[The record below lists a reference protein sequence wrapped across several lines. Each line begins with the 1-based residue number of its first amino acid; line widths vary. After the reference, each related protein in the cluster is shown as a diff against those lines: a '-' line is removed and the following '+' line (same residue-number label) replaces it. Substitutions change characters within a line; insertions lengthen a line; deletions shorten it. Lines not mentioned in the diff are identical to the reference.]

1 MAYSS
6 TRHSFLAG
14 ARPVRGYRQTPRDAR
29 SAFPDL
35 EPADGERGA
44 SGWSRGIQTVRATVA
59 VQFAEIRDNPDA
71 DNPLSRLTVYALN
84 AVLLIIAF
92 PVGFAMLMFNLLVGE
107 NLRTTIHV
115 LALTGLAVT
124 LSQTETAA
132 RVLGLG

>member
-6 TRHSFLAG
+6 TRQSFLTG
-14 ARPVRGYRQTPRDAR
+14 ARPVRSYRRPSRDAR
-29 SAFPDL
+29 TAFPEL
-35 EPADGERGA
+35 EPADAGRTT
-44 SGWSRGIQTVRATVA
+44 SGLSRRISGIRFKLAT
-59 VQFAEIRDNPDA
+59 QFNEIRDNPDT
-71 DNPLSRLTVYALN
+71 DNALSRLAVYTLN
-84 AVLLIIAF
+84 AVLLILAF
-92 PVGFAMLMFNLLVGE
+92 PVGFAMLMFNVLVGE